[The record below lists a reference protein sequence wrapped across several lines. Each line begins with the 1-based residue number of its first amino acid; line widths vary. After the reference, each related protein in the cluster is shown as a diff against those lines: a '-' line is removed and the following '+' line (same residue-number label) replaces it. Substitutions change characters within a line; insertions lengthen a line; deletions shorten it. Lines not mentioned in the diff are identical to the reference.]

1 MSIYTAIYSG
11 IPVYE
16 MMCRGIAVMR
26 RRDDSWLNA
35 TQILKVAG
43 IEKGKRTKILE
54 REVLPGKHEKVQGG
68 YGKYQGTWVPF
79 NRGKDLATEY
89 KVEPYL
95 KTLFELDVLHGDVDK
110 VTPTKEMAMLAQRA
124 KDATAGGKLKGASAS
139 PRMSPSSKRGR
150 SSSAKPNAS
159 QTFSAASM
167 TPSPL
172 HPSFNASSPSIPP
185 SPQWHTD
192 PPPRKRAKGGSPL
205 PYDHDYQNTNNS
217 NSMNSQDVMDY
228 DMPAATPAS
237 GLSHPPIQ
245 MEETLEGPEK
255 YRSILMSIFLNDDT
269 EQVPDLLA
277 DPISPRDL
285 DIDLVIDD
293 QGHTAL
299 HWAAALARIPVLE
312 LLVQKQ
318 ADVRRVNFNGESA
331 LVRAVLVT
339 NNYDAQSFP
348 MLLSI
353 LHEAIPI
360 VDRKNRTIL
369 HHIAV
374 TAGIKGR
381 GASSNYYMECLLEW
395 IARNGGDFSSIVDVQ
410 DKNGDTALTIAARV
424 GDQYLAGQLM
434 DVGANRDIVNKV
446 GLTAEDFGVSSTT
459 NGSAAPFAPRTHS
472 ALANPKELQSGKKG
486 KEIMSVVQKMVD
498 ELDLEFSQEI
508 MARQGQLQDTQALLR
523 HATRDLTETRQAIK
537 QCREQAQYLA
547 EAQQRIKNL
556 EASLEEESQKTRAQK
571 GYTSKLRN
579 VDDIDQIFSA
589 KKPTVPPP
597 PPPPPPQTA
606 TATAAAQ
613 PPTSASVS
621 SEHAANLAIREKAV
635 EEELLRLKALVFAY
649 QKNEQE
655 MDQEMSDIKGKSPAK
670 ELQCK
675 KVIAIC
681 CDIPLEKVD
690 DLLGPLTL
698 AVESDGASLD
708 LGRVAGFMS
717 RVKQMEGIASA
728 TTAAANMVG
737 TGTGTAPTTATSTAG
752 GTTSTTTTTL
762 PTTSGAT
769 SSPSIAAAVVASAAI
784 AAASP
789 NL

>member
-1 MSIYTAIYSG
+1 MANIYTAVYSG

-54 REVLPGKHEKVQGG
+54 REVLPGEHEKVQGG

-79 NRGKDLATEY
+79 TRGKDLATEY
-89 KVEPYL
+89 KVEPFL
-95 KTLFELDVLHGDVDK
+95 RTLFQYDVQSGEIDNI
-110 VTPTKEMAMLAQRA
+110 TPTKEMAMLAQRTKEA
-124 KDATAGGKLKGASAS
+124 NANKLKGASAS
-139 PRMSPSSKRGR
+139 PRMSPSSKRAR
-150 SSSAKPNAS
+150 SSSAKPSGS
-159 QTFSAASM
+159 QTFSAPSM

-192 PPPRKRAKGGSPL
+192 PPPRKRVKGSPQT
-205 PYDHDYQNTNNS
+205 YDHDYNAPDI
-217 NSMNSQDVMDY
+217 MEY
-228 DMPAATPAS
+228 DIPGPS

-245 MEETLEGPEK
+245 VIEEPLEGAEK

-269 EQVPDLLA
+269 DQVPDLLA
-277 DPISPRDL
+277 DPTVPHDL

-339 NNYDAQSFP
+339 NNFDKQSFP
-348 MLLSI
+348 RLLSI
-353 LHEAIPI
+353 LHDAIPI

-374 TAGIKGR
+374 TAGIRGR
-381 GASSNYYMECLLEW
+381 GSSSHYYMECLLEW

-424 GDQYLAGQLM
+424 GDRYLAKLLM
-434 DVGANRDIVNKV
+434 DVGANREIENKV
-446 GLTAEDFGVSSTT
+446 GLKAEDFGIVAATT
-459 NGSAAPFAPRTHS
+459 GPPENPPFAPRTHS
-472 ALANPKELQSGKKG
+472 ATNNSKELQSGKKG

-523 HATRDLTETRQAIK
+523 HATRDLTETRQTIK
-537 QCREQAQYLA
+537 HYREQAQLLA

-556 EASLEEESQKTRAQK
+556 EASLEEEELKTQAQK
-571 GYTSKLRN
+571 GFTTKLRN
-579 VDDIDQIFSA
+579 GDDVDLLFSV
-589 KKPTVPPP
+589 KKPSLQGVPR
-597 PPPPPPQTA
+597 QSMDLA
-606 TATAAAQ
+606 T
-613 PPTSASVS
+613 
-621 SEHAANLAIREKAV
+621 RERKA
-635 EEELLRLKALVFAY
+635 EEYLISLRARVYAY
-649 QKNEQE
+649 QKNDEELTQE
-655 MDQEMSDIKGKSPAK
+655 LAEIKGKSPAK

-690 DLLGPLTL
+690 DLLGPLTQ

-708 LGRVAGFMS
+708 LSRVAGFMS
-717 RVKQMEGIASA
+717 RVKQQEGMASSSSSMGSSGLGA
-728 TTAAANMVG
+728 TNVAAA
-737 TGTGTAPTTATSTAG
+737 A
-752 GTTSTTTTTL
+752 
-762 PTTSGAT
+762 
-769 SSPSIAAAVVASAAI
+769 VASAAV
-784 AAASP
+784 AAASAQ
-789 NL
+789 

>member
-1 MSIYTAIYSG
+1 MTANIYTAVYSG

-54 REVLPGKHEKVQGG
+54 REVLPGEHEKVQGG

-79 NRGKDLATEY
+79 TRGKDLALEY
-89 KVEPYL
+89 KVEPFL
-95 KTLFELDVLHGDVDK
+95 RALFQYDVQSGEIDNI
-110 VTPTKEMAMLAQRA
+110 TPTKEMAMLAQRTKEA
-124 KDATAGGKLKGASAS
+124 NANKLKGASAS
-139 PRMSPSSKRGR
+139 PRMSPSSKRAR
-150 SSSAKPNAS
+150 SSSAKPSGS
-159 QTFSAASM
+159 QTFSAPSM

-192 PPPRKRAKGGSPL
+192 PPPRKRVKGSPQT
-205 PYDHDYQNTNNS
+205 YDHDYPTHH
-217 NSMNSQDVMDY
+217 QDIMEY
-228 DMPAATPAS
+228 DIPGPS
-237 GLSHPPIQ
+237 GLSHPPLQLPI
-245 MEETLEGPEK
+245 EEPLEGAEK
-255 YRSILMSIFLNDDT
+255 YRSILMSIFLSDDT

-277 DPISPRDL
+277 DPTVPHDL

-293 QGHTAL
+293 Q
-299 HWAAALARIPVLE
+299 ARIPVLE

-339 NNYDAQSFP
+339 NNFDKQSFP
-348 MLLSI
+348 RLLSI
-353 LHEAIPI
+353 LHDAIPI

-374 TAGIKGR
+374 TAGIRGR
-381 GASSNYYMECLLEW
+381 GSSSHYYMECLLEW

-424 GDQYLAGQLM
+424 GDRYLAKLLM
-434 DVGANRDIVNKV
+434 DVGANREIENKV
-446 GLTAEDFGVSSTT
+446 GLKAEDFGIVAGTSGHPE
-459 NGSAAPFAPRTHS
+459 NLPFAPRTY
-472 ALANPKELQSGKKG
+472 AAANNSKELQSGKKG

-523 HATRDLTETRQAIK
+523 HATRDLTETRQTIK
-537 QCREQAQYLA
+537 HFREQAQVLA

-556 EASLEEESQKTRAQK
+556 EASLEEEVQKTQAQK
-571 GYTSKLRN
+571 GFTSKLRN
-579 VDDIDQIFSA
+579 GDDVDLLFNV
-589 KKPTVPPP
+589 KKPTTQGAVSG
-597 PPPPPPQTA
+597 QGADLA
-606 TATAAAQ
+606 T
-613 PPTSASVS
+613 
-621 SEHAANLAIREKAV
+621 RERKA
-635 EEELLRLKALVFAY
+635 EEYLISLRARVYAY
-649 QKNEQE
+649 QKNDEELTQE
-655 MDQEMSDIKGKSPAK
+655 LAEIKGKSPAK

-708 LGRVAGFMS
+708 LSRVAGFMS
-717 RVKQMEGIASA
+717 RVKQQEGMAS
-728 TTAAANMVG
+728 TGMAAA
-737 TGTGTAPTTATSTAG
+737 G
-752 GTTSTTTTTL
+752 GM
-762 PTTSGAT
+762 GANV
-769 SSPSIAAAVVASAAI
+769 AAAVASAAV
-784 AAASP
+784 AASGSQ
-789 NL
+789 